1 MAVMSER
8 STIAPGPTPAGTV
21 TEHPARPVAPAPY
34 GLRIEDPS
42 AVAPADAKEL
52 SASLLA
58 RLRTL
63 EEGTPEYSYVRG
75 TLVELNLSLV
85 RYVAKRFRQS
95 SEPMDDIVQVGTVGL
110 IKAIDRFDPD
120 RGVEFVTLAVP
131 TVLGEI
137 RRFFRDTT
145 WAVHV
150 PRRLQELRLALAR
163 TCDDLEQHLGRPAT
177 TAELAER
184 LGITEEEVLEG
195 MVARNAHTAGSLDL
209 GTEGEDGDGSLLQ
222 RLGQHD
228 PGLEMVE
235 NLHALKPLVATLKER
250 DRRILHMRFVEELTQ
265 AEIGARLGVSQMQ
278 VSRLLT
284 RILTTLREGLLG
296 TGA

>member
-8 STIAPGPTPAGTV
+8 STIAPGPTPAGTGSDHAGAAV
-21 TEHPARPVAPAPY
+21 PAPR
-34 GLRIEDPS
+34 GPRIDDPS
-42 AVAPADAKEL
+42 AVAPADAKAL
-52 SASLLA
+52 SASLFE

-63 EEGTPEYSYVRG
+63 EEGTAEYSYVRG

-131 TVLGEI
+131 TILGEI
-137 RRFFRDTT
+137 KRFFRDTT

-150 PRRLQELRLALAR
+150 PRRLQELRLALAKVG
-163 TCDDLEQHLGRPAT
+163 DDMEQSLGRPAT
-177 TAELAER
+177 PAELAER
-184 LGITEEEVLEG
+184 LGLTEDEVREG

-209 GTEGEDGDGSLLQ
+209 GAEGEDGDGSLLQ
-222 RLGQHD
+222 RLGRPD
-228 PGLEMVE
+228 PGLEKVE
-235 NLHALKPLVATLKER
+235 NIEALKPLVGSLKER
-250 DRRILHMRFVEELTQ
+250 DRAILHMRFVEELTQ
-265 AEIGARLGVSQMQ
+265 AEIGTRLGVSQMQ
-278 VSRLLT
+278 VSRLLA
-284 RILTTLREGLLG
+284 RILGTLREGLLG
-296 TGA
+296 ADA